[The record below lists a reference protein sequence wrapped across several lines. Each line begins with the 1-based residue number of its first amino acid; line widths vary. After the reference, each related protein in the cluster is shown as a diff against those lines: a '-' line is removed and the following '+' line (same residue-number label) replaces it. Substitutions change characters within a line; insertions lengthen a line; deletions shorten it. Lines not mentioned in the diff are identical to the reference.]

1 MDRTP
6 TALFDSYEAD
16 FKGLMESVKERLEG
30 AGTGG
35 TWSGRG
41 RCGVGRLLLCRST
54 ALHTIRVRYLIVIRH
69 RATQGC
75 YAES

>member
-1 MDRTP
+1 MDNTP

-30 AGTGG
+30 AGAGG
-35 TWSGRG
+35 TWTYTSGR
-41 RCGVGRLLLCRST
+41 VLSAYPSA
-54 ALHTIRVRYLIVIRH
+54 ALYNTQVHTLMLTLH
-69 RATQGC
+69 RATQGG